1 MNKPNS
7 IHKFDVFNRVEYS
20 TKVKCKPI
28 QTITLKLIGGRVW
41 LNTATNK
48 EITLRPTNVKSHYLA
63 IGKDKREY
71 LLVQYLSENHYWLEI
86 GVPII
91 ASKLP

>member
-7 IHKFDVFNRVEYS
+7 IRQFNVFNKVEYS

-41 LNTATNK
+41 LNTATGK
-48 EITLRPTNVKSHYLA
+48 EITLRSTNIKRHYLA
-63 IGKDKREY
+63 IGKDGNDY
-71 LLVQYLSENHYWLEI
+71 LLLLQ
-86 GVPII
+86 
-91 ASKLP
+91 A